1 MQNQIKIV
9 NPEVSTISHLDIY
22 NRVKTMKADLDSLTN
37 LCLLYHDMSAAEI
50 NNISTSIDIAETHLA
65 KINDRMCIYD
75 NGNNFTHEKSTNKR
89 ERGEYPTIIDL
100 VDNDDDDNS
109 NVCHSVIDLVSVSD
123 SDEYVSDSDEYKT
136 INSTNII
143 TTKRQRTQRITNLV
157 DDDLSDISQEEEEED
172 DEDWIPEIVKV
183 NFDAAGNSQM
193 MLNSLWDHSIYN

>member
-1 MQNQIKIV
+1 
-9 NPEVSTISHLDIY
+9 
-22 NRVKTMKADLDSLTN
+22 
-37 LCLLYHDMSAAEI
+37 LYHDMSAAEI

>member
-9 NPEVSTISHLDIY
+9 NPEVSTITHLDIY

-37 LCLLYHDMSAAEI
+37 LCFLYHDMSAAEI

-100 VDNDDDDNS
+100 VENDDDNS

-123 SDEYVSDSDEYKT
+123 SDEYKT
-136 INSTNII
+136 INSANII
-143 TTKRQRTQRITNLV
+143 TTKRQRTQILTNVV
-157 DDDLSDISQEEEEED
+157 DDDLTDISQEEEED

-183 NFDAAGNSQM
+183 DFDAAGNSQM